1 MPKRMVH
8 DTEIRYEAY
17 GTGAPIVYLQSV
29 LGGINP
35 GAYYFAGR
43 LSKNFKV
50 LLWDGPNCGQSGA
63 AIKNTVSE
71 YHLACAYLAGLL
83 DMLGL
88 SSVHLAGC
96 SGGGEMG
103 LLFAHL
109 YPGRVRSLAMYRP
122 TDTSCQ
128 IEREIVQARYFDL
141 ADAAEK
147 SMSNAVEYS
156 RNPPAKPFGSLSG
169 WLADLV
175 RKDSEKILELD
186 HREFAETMRNWGNWM
201 GNPLFYRANLCDADL
216 QKIDIPVLI
225 CPCPDD
231 YHPKRLARDLHS
243 LLPQSTCIPACSYR
257 SPDEIYDAPEDENPF
272 GSYGNFVDE
281 YEKFAEQFL

>member
-50 LLWDGPNCGQSGA
+50 LIWDGPNCGQSGA

-83 DMLGL
+83 EVLGL

-109 YPGRVRSLAMYRP
+109 LPRTGP
-122 TDTSCQ
+122 Q
-128 IEREIVQARYFDL
+128 
-141 ADAAEK
+141 
-147 SMSNAVEYS
+147 S
-156 RNPPAKPFGSLSG
+156 RNVPS
-169 WLADLV
+169 
-175 RKDSEKILELD
+175 
-186 HREFAETMRNWGNWM
+186 HRHLMPNRTGNRPS
-201 GNPLFYRANLCDADL
+201 PLFRSRRRGG
-216 QKIDIPVLI
+216 KIHVE
-225 CPCPDD
+225 C
-231 YHPKRLARDLHS
+231 R
-243 LLPQSTCIPACSYR
+243 
-257 SPDEIYDAPEDENPF
+257 
-272 GSYGNFVDE
+272 
-281 YEKFAEQFL
+281 